1 MATASEGDPGKKA
14 VSTILLT
21 ETRKAT
27 EVLNGIVHATVVHT
41 NEGDDFSKEASTLKG
56 SLFTNQNQIILSGI
70 HHFIILTHSEFT
82 VK

>member
-41 NEGDDFSKEASTLKG
+41 NEGDDFSKEESTLKG

-70 HHFIILTHSEFT
+70 HHFILTRSEFT

>member
-21 ETRKAT
+21 ETKAT

-41 NEGDDFSKEASTLKG
+41 NEKDEFSKEASTLKG

>member
-1 MATASEGDPGKKA
+1 MATASEDDSGKKT

-41 NEGDDFSKEASTLKG
+41 NEGDDFSKEASPLKG
-56 SLFTNQNQIILSGI
+56 SRFTNKTKLFCTTLYSDS
-70 HHFIILTHSEFT
+70 LRVSC
-82 VK
+82 